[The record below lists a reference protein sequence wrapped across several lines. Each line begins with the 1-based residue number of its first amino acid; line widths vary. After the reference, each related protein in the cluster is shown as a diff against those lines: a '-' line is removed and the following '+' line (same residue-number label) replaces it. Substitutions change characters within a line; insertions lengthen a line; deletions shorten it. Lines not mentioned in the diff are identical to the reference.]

1 MGKQA
6 ITEGSEETATEIV
19 NTLSDAVIMKELS
32 QYNQAYQEYKK
43 AGADDGTAK
52 REAFMGLL
60 KNVGLAGL
68 GGAISGGI
76 MGGGSQ
82 ALGNVGLSYYGSK
95 IDQDYRDYADSI
107 DTDPA
112 HYVRLEDAR
121 EAQELQRTAQEYA
134 ELQRQGRYVPNRDK
148 AEYDIRMN
156 RFMDNLQT
164 RSQEPVRPQDT
175 VEVPMDDK
183 TTVEP
188 EITSTE
194 PVNRQLAENHV
205 MSETVSKVNKSVSK
219 SQESISQ
226 STQPVQSQTTED
238 IKQSGAYKGAYG
250 KYGREALLDTYDGTV
265 EVSVYNKAFGRA
277 YDAGYHNMDLDMAEH
292 SAIMSVLTDKQI
304 KAAYRAGI
312 QDYNADNKVIPQYT
326 QGEARN
332 GGLGSV
338 SELAGQD
345 QRRVADYIG
354 KRPGLKSI

>member
-1 MGKQA
+1 
-6 ITEGSEETATEIV
+6 
-19 NTLSDAVIMKELS
+19 
-32 QYNQAYQEYKK
+32 
-43 AGADDGTAK
+43 
-52 REAFMGLL
+52 MGLL

-82 ALGNVGLSYYGSK
+82 ALGNAGLSYYGSR

-112 HYVRLEDAR
+112 HYVRPEDAR
-121 EAQELQRTAQEYA
+121 EAQELQRVAQEYA

-156 RFMDNLQT
+156 RFMDIQR

-175 VEVPMDDK
+175 IETPVDEI
-183 TTVEP
+183 TTIGP

-194 PVNRQLAENHV
+194 PTNHQFTENHV
-205 MSETVSKVNKSVSK
+205 MPESVSK
-219 SQESISQ
+219 TPESVSKTPESVPQ
-226 STQPVQSQTTED
+226 SAQTT
-238 IKQSGAYKGAYG
+238 KNTNQSEAYKGAYG
-250 KYGREALLDTYDGTV
+250 KYGGEALLDTYDGTV

-277 YDAGYHNMDLDMAEH
+277 YDAGYHNMDLDITEH

-312 QDYNADNKVIPQYT
+312 QDYNADNKVIFQYT
-326 QGEARN
+326 QGEIRN

-345 QRRVADYIG
+345 QRRGEDCIG
-354 KRPGLKSI
+354 KRPGLRSS